1 MKNGEAQRLAGH
13 HVARQYTKKRKGRIF
28 EKNHGYQ
35 FGIGWQKLGYTFKK
49 FMSSKLDKLKG
60 MQPQPEPNQTL
71 ERQRENSESSKTEA
85 NQHILRKVLRVNENT
100 MDPKHDNLTYQ
111 NLGSES
117 KDQREICSYNLPI
130 WKREKTTH
138 TIGESIYNLTYK
150 GLVLKHKELGSMGG
164 SAV

>member
-1 MKNGEAQRLAGH
+1 
-13 HVARQYTKKRKGRIF
+13 
-28 EKNHGYQ
+28 
-35 FGIGWQKLGYTFKK
+35 
-49 FMSSKLDKLKG
+49 MSSKLDKLKG

-130 WKREKTTH
+130 
-138 TIGESIYNLTYK
+138 
-150 GLVLKHKELGSMGG
+150 
-164 SAV
+164 